1 MIRQTTV
8 PLRES
13 TQLPTPIKCYT
24 KTAYPLN
31 KYEGETITR
40 VTWPTCIYL
49 KNGKCQLNGCI
60 KNYGR
65 GRDGYREDNS
75 RD

>member
-13 TQLPTPIKCYT
+13 TQLPTPKRCFEQT
-24 KTAYPLN
+24 SYPLL
-31 KYEGETITR
+31 KADGDVITR

-75 RD
+75 

>member
-31 KYEGETITR
+31 KYKGEIVTR

-49 KNGKCQLNGCI
+49 KNGKCQLNACV
-60 KNYGR
+60 KNTKGAN
-65 GRDGYREDNS
+65 E
-75 RD
+75 